1 MNCSGKETITL
12 TTKHSQLSFI
22 VTENGYLTLAY
33 FGKKLPKS
41 DLSYVIMEI
50 PRASY
55 LADTDSIENFKLEQL
70 PVGYPAFGNSDLRSP
85 AHQEIYADGSRL
97 SDFRYVDHSFSKI
110 KQQLNGLPYAN
121 TERLDYLIIELSDR
135 YTGVSLHLKITAF
148 QEQDVF
154 TQSVTFSNP
163 SDQEV
168 VLTKAMSLNLDFLTD
183 DFELLLLSG
192 AWGREMHLSRRKLVQ
207 GLQGIDSKRGASG
220 HGQNPFIALV
230 SPDTTEAAGAVIACQ
245 LMYSGNFVASA
256 EVDMH
261 QNTRMQIGINP
272 FDFSWTLAPS
282 ESFDTPEAIFLYAD
296 GLNQMSQKFHA
307 FYEDCVVPRA
317 FKNKERPI
325 LLNNWEATYFDFDQ
339 ERILRLANEGA
350 KIGIECFVLD
360 DGWFGKRENERTS
373 LGDWTP
379 NQEKLGGSLQQ
390 LITAIKE
397 LGLDF
402 GLWIEPEM
410 VSKKSLLYQQHPEW
424 IVRVPNR
431 RPQQVRYQ
439 YVLDLSLNEVQ
450 KYLIEQITWLLD
462 THEINYLK
470 WDMNRNITDS
480 FSSGLKKEHQQE
492 FSHRYILGL
501 YHVLETITKRFP
513 NVLIESCAGGGGRF
527 DPGMLY
533 YTPQIWTSDDSDAI
547 ARLEI
552 QKGTSLLYP
561 PSTMG
566 CHVTASP
573 NHQVGRVTSLHT
585 RALVAQQGN
594 FGYELNLL
602 ALSEA
607 EKDCLAQQIKQYK
620 LERQTLQF
628 GQQTRLAVYDSQNEY
643 AWQKQNLV
651 TSEVIVT
658 HINILN
664 KPNTVP
670 KRLKLKSLKNDQ
682 LYQVNDTVRSGAEL
696 MEIGLMIP
704 KPSEDFF
711 ATRWKIMPIKET

>member
-1 MNCSGKETITL
+1 
-12 TTKHSQLSFI
+12 
-22 VTENGYLTLAY
+22 
-33 FGKKLPKS
+33 
-41 DLSYVIMEI
+41 
-50 PRASY
+50 
-55 LADTDSIENFKLEQL
+55 
-70 PVGYPAFGNSDLRSP
+70 
-85 AHQEIYADGSRL
+85 
-97 SDFRYVDHSFSKI
+97 
-110 KQQLNGLPYAN
+110 
-121 TERLDYLIIELSDR
+121 
-135 YTGVSLHLKITAF
+135 
-148 QEQDVF
+148 
-154 TQSVTFSNP
+154 
-163 SDQEV
+163 
-168 VLTKAMSLNLDFLTD
+168 MSLN
-183 DFELLLLSG
+183 
-192 AWGREMHLSRRKLVQ
+192 K
-207 GLQGIDSKRGASG
+207 
-220 HGQNPFIALV
+220 
-230 SPDTTEAAGAVIACQ
+230 
-245 LMYSGNFVASA
+245 
-256 EVDMH
+256 
-261 QNTRMQIGINP
+261 
-272 FDFSWTLAPS
+272 
-282 ESFDTPEAIFLYAD
+282 
-296 GLNQMSQKFHA
+296 
-307 FYEDCVVPRA
+307 
-317 FKNKERPI
+317 
-325 LLNNWEATYFDFDQ
+325 
-339 ERILRLANEGA
+339 
-350 KIGIECFVLD
+350 
-360 DGWFGKRENERTS
+360 
-373 LGDWTP
+373 
-379 NQEKLGGSLQQ
+379 
-390 LITAIKE
+390 
-397 LGLDF
+397 
-402 GLWIEPEM
+402 
-410 VSKKSLLYQQHPEW
+410 
-424 IVRVPNR
+424 
-431 RPQQVRYQ
+431 
-439 YVLDLSLNEVQ
+439 VQ
-450 KYLIEQITWLLD
+450 KYLIDQITWLLD

-480 FSSGLKKEHQQE
+480 FSSGLKKEHQRE

-607 EKDCLAQQIKQYK
+607 EKECLAQQIKQYK

-682 LYQVNDTVRSGAEL
+682 LYQVNDMVRSGAEL